1 VWVAF
6 LSITQIKKKEKHSG
20 RFCPFSTANPFAFI
34 AILYRIVCKFIS
46 GGITMNLTVY
56 LAGQIHD
63 DWRDQLEKK
72 AKEKELPLTF
82 VAPQTNH
89 DLSDD
94 IGENILG
101 KQPGNVYRD
110 DAASSIN
117 NLRTQVLMQKADVV
131 IALFG
136 EQYKQWNT
144 AMDASAA
151 ITMNKPTIIIRPESL
166 VHPLKELS
174 NKANVTVE
182 TVDQALEVLNYIYV

>member
-1 VWVAF
+1 
-6 LSITQIKKKEKHSG
+6 
-20 RFCPFSTANPFAFI
+20 
-34 AILYRIVCKFIS
+34 
-46 GGITMNLTVY
+46 MNLTVY

-166 VHPLKELS
+166 IHPLKELS